1 MLTNKQAKDIYHA
14 MQTGSG
20 VHIKPTK
27 EQRGGFLGTLLASIA
42 APLVVDALKGITGGL
57 MAAPQMGTPKPSP
70 QNKTKGKGAPQMGR
84 PKPRAP
90 RSIPT
95 PKPKEEYQGGL
106 VYPPYPLMS
115 PPFYGTWPGQTMG
128 AGKIKAPKKKGQ
140 KKGKGLL
147 LGKNSPFKKIPLLNI
162 LL

>member
-27 EQRGGFLGTLLASIA
+27 EQRGGFLGTLLASVA
-42 APLVVDALKGITGGL
+42 AALVVDALKGIMGGL

-128 AGKIKAPKKKGQ
+128 AGKIKAPKKKVR
-140 KKGKGLL
+140 KKAKVY
-147 LGKNSPFKKIPLLNI
+147 F
-162 LL
+162 